1 MKTLPNLIGFS
12 TVLNIFDHFL
22 FFDRDLQ
29 ANRGPRSDYIFD
41 IYFSHVFDRKMALLK
56 FGLFLRFFEIF
67 VKNGGNLQS
76 VFIEEEKVLT

>member
-1 MKTLPNLIGFS
+1 M
-12 TVLNIFDHFL
+12 
-22 FFDRDLQ
+22 FFDRDLW
-29 ANRGPRSDYIFD
+29 ANRATKSDFVLD
-41 IYFSHVFDRKMALLK
+41 IYFNHVLGRKMALLK

>member
-1 MKTLPNLIGFS
+1 M
-12 TVLNIFDHFL
+12 

-29 ANRGPRSDYIFD
+29 ANRGSTRDYIFN

-67 VKNGGNLQS
+67 VKNGENLQS